1 MEYYNKVIESVQV
14 RFLKGSNYKIEKP
27 ITVLNYQ
34 ENENTL
40 ILLHHGSLKFGDEQE
55 LVNEGEVIFI
65 PKDRKTTLTFGNKTS
80 KQETTG
86 VQFAENRKKHLES
99 IRYKDIKSA
108 EEDCISIFQFES
120 KIFDVVNFFTSL
132 DIPPFIIRFN
142 DRVTTLIEDLMRDNI
157 VLRE

>member
-86 VQFAENRKKHLES
+86 VQFAENR
-99 IRYKDIKSA
+99 
-108 EEDCISIFQFES
+108 
-120 KIFDVVNFFTSL
+120 
-132 DIPPFIIRFN
+132 
-142 DRVTTLIEDLMRDNI
+142 
-157 VLRE
+157 